1 MKFTVLGL
9 SSIFFATFNG
19 LYKSFKMKTRIL
31 LLIYFILLLSSCKKE
46 NEAILIQGN
55 FTDIRDDRI
64 YETIKID
71 KQWWMAEN
79 LAYLPS
85 VSPSSQGSATVPYY
99 YVYDYQG
106 TDVVSAKQH
115 ANYTTVGVL
124 YNWPAAL
131 LACPSGWHLPTDAE
145 WTQLENYLAD
155 NGYNYDGSKGG
166 ERDKI
171 AKALAAT
178 THWNTSTVTGAV
190 GNDLSANNTS
200 KFSALPG
207 GNRYYEWGSFN
218 YFGNA
223 GYWWSSTEHS
233 ATNTVYRSLNY
244 NNSNVIFSNGR
255 KDYGFSVR
263 CVQN

>member
-19 LYKSFKMKTRIL
+19 LSKSFKMKTRIL

-106 TDVVSAKQH
+106 TDVGLSWKIILPIMDIIMTEARVEKETKLPKHWRQQLTGILQLLQVRLVTI
-115 ANYTTVGVL
+115 YL
-124 YNWPAAL
+124 QIIPASFRL
-131 LACPSGWHLPTDAE
+131 F
-145 WTQLENYLAD
+145 
-155 NGYNYDGSKGG
+155 
-166 ERDKI
+166 RVV
-171 AKALAAT
+171 
-178 THWNTSTVTGAV
+178 TVTTNGVVSTTLGTPGTGGPQRNTLPRTPCTGA
-190 GNDLSANNTS
+190 
-200 KFSALPG
+200 
-207 GNRYYEWGSFN
+207 
-218 YFGNA
+218 
-223 GYWWSSTEHS
+223 
-233 ATNTVYRSLNY
+233 
-244 NNSNVIFSNGR
+244 
-255 KDYGFSVR
+255 
-263 CVQN
+263 